1 VFSKQKNTT
10 LTVQN
15 RLEKLRMKKLE
26 NRVSV
31 ITGAGS
37 GIGYAIAAGFASEGS
52 LVVATDINNSR
63 LQHLENEIHR
73 HGGTVRTVVAD
84 MASEEDIKHMI
95 ELAVETYGT
104 VDILVNNAGIM
115 DDFSPVGDV
124 PNDMW
129 QKVMKVNLDGPFM
142 AMRMVVPIFLAKG
155 NGVIIN
161 IASVGGLTAG
171 KAGAAYTT
179 SKYALIGL
187 TKNTGYLYSK
197 SGIRCNAIA
206 PGAVST
212 NITETIDFNKV
223 TPLVNDR
230 VMKGMELN
238 PRTGEPV
245 EIAKAAIFL
254 ASDDASF
261 VNGSVLT
268 VDGGWTAY

>member
-1 VFSKQKNTT
+1 
-10 LTVQN
+10 
-15 RLEKLRMKKLE
+15 MKKLE

-31 ITGAGS
+31 VTGAGS
-37 GIGYAIAAGFASEGS
+37 GIGHAIALGFANEGS
-52 LVVATDINNSR
+52 LVMAADINKKR
-63 LQHLENEIHR
+63 LRLLENEIHK

-84 MASEEDIKHMI
+84 MASEEDIIAMI
-95 ELAVETYGT
+95 ELAVDTFGT

-129 QKVMKVNLDGPFM
+129 EKVMKVNLDGPFK
-142 AMRMVVPIFLAKG
+142 AMRMVMPIFLAKG

-161 IASVGGLTAG
+161 IASIGGLTAG

-212 NITETIDFNKV
+212 NITETIDFSKV
-223 TPLVNDR
+223 TPLVNER
-230 VMKGMELN
+230 IMKGMDLN
-238 PRTGEPV
+238 PRTGEPA
-245 EIAKAAIFL
+245 EIASAAIFL

-261 VNGSVLT
+261 VNGSVMT

>member
-1 VFSKQKNTT
+1 
-10 LTVQN
+10 
-15 RLEKLRMKKLE
+15 MKKLE

-37 GIGYAIAAGFASEGS
+37 GIGHAIAVGFAKEGS
-52 LVVATDINNSR
+52 LVLATDIDNKR
-63 LQHLENEIHR
+63 LQDLEHEIHR
-73 HGGTVRTVVAD
+73 LGGTIRTVIAD
-84 MASEEDIKHMI
+84 MASEKDIQLMI

-115 DDFSPVGDV
+115 DDFSPVEDV
-124 PNDMW
+124 SNHMW
-129 QKVMKVNLDGPFM
+129 EKVIKVNLDGPFK
-142 AMRMVVPIFLAKG
+142 AMRMVMPIFLAKG

-206 PGAVST
+206 PGAVTT
-212 NITETIDFNKV
+212 NIAEKIDFSKV
-223 TPLVNDR
+223 TSLVNDR
-230 VMKGMELN
+230 IMKGMELN
-238 PRTGEPV
+238 PRYGEPA
-245 EIAKAAIFL
+245 EIASAAIFL

-261 VNGSVLT
+261 VNGSVIT